1 MNRMYVFIALRRQ
14 NERNGSPLSW
24 PAQHTRPNDSG
35 EARLFGLE
43 ERGF

>member
-1 MNRMYVFIALRRQ
+1 MNRMYVFIAQ
-14 NERNGSPLSW
+14 KGKNGSPLSW

>member
-1 MNRMYVFIALRRQ
+1 MNRMYVFIAQ

-24 PAQHTRPNDSG
+24 PAQHTRPNGIG